1 MATLPENTVRAA
13 VPQVARGFVMGAID
27 LVPGVSGGTAALVLG
42 IYRHLI
48 SSVHHCAHTAVS
60 FVRGDVRNGMS
71 GLRQVPM
78 LWLGGLA
85 LGILTVVL
93 LLAAPLE
100 HALEVYPMQ
109 LAGLFVGLVIA
120 AIILCWRQ
128 LHSVTATSWLL
139 AAAAAVLTSFL
150 LGLSPAGQGGVAPEQ
165 PWWVF
170 FGAGTI
176 AITAMLIPGISGS
189 FMLVLMGMYPL
200 VIGAVADRNLPVI
213 LTFVLGCAAGL
224 ALSGSAL
231 NWLLHH
237 HHDLVMAP
245 MIGLM
250 VGSLRLLWPWPH
262 GLGGSAMTW
271 PAADTAVVPILL
283 AVTGFAVVMGADL
296 LARRIRCGDG
306 DVPAA

>member
-13 VPQVARGFVMGAID
+13 VPQVARGFVMGAVD

-60 FVRGDVRNGMS
+60 FVRGDVRGGMG
-71 GLRQVPM
+71 GLRRVPM

-93 LLAAPLE
+93 LLAGPLE
-100 HALEVYPMQ
+100 HALEVYPVQ
-109 LAGLFVGLVIA
+109 LAGLFAGLVLA
-120 AIILCWRQ
+120 AILLCWRQ
-128 LHSVTATSWLL
+128 LHTVTATSWLL
-139 AAAAAVLTSFL
+139 AAVAAVATFLL
-150 LGLSPAGQGGVAPEQ
+150 LGLSPAGQGGVAPGQ

-170 FGAGTI
+170 FGAGAI
-176 AITAMLIPGISGS
+176 AIIAMLVPGISGS
-189 FMLVLMGMYPL
+189 FMLILMGMYPL
-200 VIGAVADRNLPVI
+200 VIGAVADRDLPVI
-213 LTFVLGCAAGL
+213 LVFVLGCAAGL

-271 PAADTAVVPILL
+271 PTADTALAPVLL
-283 AVTGFAVVMGADL
+283 AVVGFGLVLGADL
-296 LARRIRCGDG
+296 LARRIRSRD
-306 DVPAA
+306 DNVLAA